1 MSEQKNEPNCDGGK
15 CEISNVENKKTQTLE
30 LEVSDWLNTDGKDLK
45 LSDLLG
51 KVVVID
57 VFQMLCPAC
66 VNHSLPQASRL
77 HSFFR
82 DQSKVCVIGLHSV
95 FEHHEAMQKESLKA
109 FLYEFRYDFPVAI
122 DKYLNNSP
130 IPETMK
136 KYNLQGTPSLIIIDQ
151 EGNLKEILFGVV
163 DDLVLG
169 LKIGKLLDG
178 K

>member
-1 MSEQKNEPNCDGGK
+1 MIEQKNEVNCSDDK
-15 CEISNVENKKTQTLE
+15 CEISITENKTPQALE
-30 LEVSDWLNTDGKDLK
+30 LDVSDWLNTNGKDIK
-45 LSDLLG
+45 LSDLIG

-77 HSFFR
+77 HSIFR

-122 DKYLNNSP
+122 DRHHNNSP
-130 IPETMK
+130 LPETMK
-136 KYNLQGTPSLIIIDQ
+136 KYNLQGTPSLIIIDK
-151 EGNLKEILFGVV
+151 EGNLKETLFGAV
-163 DDLVLG
+163 DDLTLG
-169 LKIGKLLDG
+169 LKIGKLLG

>member
-1 MSEQKNEPNCDGGK
+1 MNEQKNTGVCDDGK
-15 CEISNVENKKTQTLE
+15 CQVPIAENKKVQTFE
-30 LEVSDWLNTDGKDLK
+30 LEVSDWLNTNSKDIK

-51 KVVVID
+51 KVVIID

-66 VNHSLPQASRL
+66 VNHSLPQAQRL
-77 HSFFR
+77 YTRFR
-82 DQSKVCVIGLHSV
+82 DQSEVCVIGLHSV

-122 DKYLNNSP
+122 DKHINNSP
-130 IPETMK
+130 LPQTMK
-136 KYNLQGTPSLIIIDQ
+136 KFNLQGTPSLIIIDQ
-151 EGNLKEILFGVV
+151 EGNLKETLFGVV

-169 LKIGKLLDG
+169 LKIGKLL

>member
-1 MSEQKNEPNCDGGK
+1 MNEQKNELICDDGK
-15 CEISNVENKKTQTLE
+15 CLIPNVENKKTQTLE
-30 LEVSDWLNTDGKDLK
+30 LEVSDWLNTDGKDIK
-45 LSDLLG
+45 LSDLIG
-51 KVVVID
+51 KVVIID

-77 HSFFR
+77 HYIFR

-122 DKYLNNSP
+122 DKHLNNSP

-136 KYNLQGTPSLIIIDQ
+136 KCNLQGTPSLIIIDQ
-151 EGNLKEILFGVV
+151 EGNLKETLFGVV
-163 DDLVLG
+163 DDLILG
-169 LKIGKLLDG
+169 LKIGRLLR
-178 K
+178 